1 MVLTRVEIKQDDN
14 KSEFS
19 EFIKSAAR
27 QNPDVVSFG
36 EIREVDIAD
45 LAINTASTVVL
56 SFATIHASTA
66 NIAITRLLD
75 MGVKTHMLV
84 NSLRLV
90 LSIRLFKKLCPKCS
104 TTYEP
109 NSQEL
114 KKIEPYWQQTPPL
127 SLRSKRLFT
136 M

>member
-1 MVLTRVEIKQDDN
+1 
-14 KSEFS
+14 
-19 EFIKSAAR
+19 
-27 QNPDVVSFG
+27 
-36 EIREVDIAD
+36 
-45 LAINTASTVVL
+45 
-56 SFATIHASTA
+56 
-66 NIAITRLLD
+66 

-114 KKIEPYWQQTPPL
+114 KKIEPYWHQTPPIFKVKKVVHYVIL
-127 SLRSKRLFT
+127 LGFQV
-136 M
+136 